1 MSINETEFSYDQ
13 IQEYYNSCR
22 LCTRY
27 NNRLDQIYNKLYK
40 DILNLK
46 DFRELV
52 TQFMKELKEAYELSP
67 VPGFLED
74 ERITNFHEWLKYNAY
89 NNIKIRLLIQQK
101 KKESSQTKKD
111 TLKVTKRNSRSR
123 KRVNRSR
130 KNIRKSKSI
139 RKKVNKT
146 RKSVNKSKSKVKS
159 YRKKSKN
166 KKIKKYIDSSLSNL
180 PLQIIQTDPNN
191 LTVGDFYYI
200 KHTTNDPQNMYSYY
214 GKFMGSDR
222 TSAIF
227 EIHEGD
233 NVYTK
238 NFRYSLYDFFE
249 HE

>member
-1 MSINETEFSYDQ
+1 MALNETEFSYDQ

-22 LCTRY
+22 LCTIY

-67 VPGFLED
+67 VTGFLED
-74 ERITNFHEWLKYNAY
+74 ERITNFHEWLKYKAY
-89 NNIKIRLLIQQK
+89 NDIKIRLLIQQK
-101 KKESSQTKKD
+101 KKETSQSKKD
-111 TLKVTKRNSRSR
+111 TLKVVTKRNSRSR

-130 KNIRKSKSI
+130 KNIRKSK
-139 RKKVNKT
+139 KVNKA
-146 RKSVNKSKSKVKS
+146 RKSLNKSKSKVKS

-166 KKIKKYIDSSLSNL
+166 KKIKKYIDSSLNL

-200 KHTTNDPQNMYSYY
+200 KHNTNDPPNMYSYY
-214 GKFMGSDR
+214 GKFMGSG
-222 TSAIF
+222 TTYAIF